1 MKFTNMN
8 KSKAEKLFR
17 NLGQKKLWLSF
28 VIAIA
33 MLSISELFFEPVID
47 HFMQG
52 SIVFALGLKLALG
65 IILRPLE
72 TKIHTKTIALNTSLS
87 PSDIYLSEDDDTWA
101 LVLMRVYRAK
111 KEMEDRLKKI
121 INTKKEDDRWAL
133 ILMRVYRASY
143 LTRLGHNQ

>member
-17 NLGQKKLWLSF
+17 NLGQRKLWLSF

-33 MLSISELFFEPVID
+33 MLSIVELFFEPVID

-72 TKIHTKTIALNTSLS
+72 TKIHTKTIALNT
-87 PSDIYLSEDDDTWA
+87 PSDKDLSENDDTWA

-133 ILMRVYRASY
+133 ILMRVYRASH
-143 LTRLGHNQ
+143 LTRLGQNK

>member
-1 MKFTNMN
+1 MN

-17 NLGQKKLWLSF
+17 NLGQRKLWLSF

-33 MLSISELFFEPVID
+33 MLSIVELFFEPVID

-72 TKIHTKTIALNTSLS
+72 TKIHTKTIALNT
-87 PSDIYLSEDDDTWA
+87 PSDKDLSENDDTWA

-133 ILMRVYRASY
+133 ILMRVYRASH
-143 LTRLGHNQ
+143 LTRLGQNK

>member
-1 MKFTNMN
+1 
-8 KSKAEKLFR
+8 
-17 NLGQKKLWLSF
+17 LGQRKLWLSF

-33 MLSISELFFEPVID
+33 MLSIVELFFEPVID

-72 TKIHTKTIALNTSLS
+72 TKIHTKTIALNT
-87 PSDIYLSEDDDTWA
+87 PSDKDLSENDDTWA

>member
-72 TKIHTKTIALNTSLS
+72 TKIHTKTIALNT
-87 PSDIYLSEDDDTWA
+87 PSDKDLSENDDTWA

-143 LTRLGHNQ
+143 LTRLGQNK

>member
-17 NLGQKKLWLSF
+17 NLGQRKLWLSF

-33 MLSISELFFEPVID
+33 MLSIVELFFEPVID

-72 TKIHTKTIALNTSLS
+72 TKIHTKTIALNT
-87 PSDIYLSEDDDTWA
+87 PSDKDLSENDDTWA

-143 LTRLGHNQ
+143 LTRLGQNK

>member
-17 NLGQKKLWLSF
+17 NLGQRKLWLSF

-33 MLSISELFFEPVID
+33 MLSIVELFFEPVID

-72 TKIHTKTIALNTSLS
+72 TKIHTKTIALNT
-87 PSDIYLSEDDDTWA
+87 PSDKDLSEDDDTWA

-143 LTRLGHNQ
+143 LTRLGQNK

>member
-17 NLGQKKLWLSF
+17 NLGQRKLWLSF

-33 MLSISELFFEPVID
+33 MLSIVELFFEPVID

-72 TKIHTKTIALNTSLS
+72 TKIHTKTIALNT
-87 PSDIYLSEDDDTWA
+87 PSDKDLSENDDTWA

>member
-1 MKFTNMN
+1 MN

-17 NLGQKKLWLSF
+17 HLGQRKLWLSF

-72 TKIHTKTIALNTSLS
+72 TKIHTKTIALNT
-87 PSDIYLSEDDDTWA
+87 PSDKDLSENDDTWA

>member
-72 TKIHTKTIALNTSLS
+72 TKIHTKTIALNT
-87 PSDIYLSEDDDTWA
+87 PSDKDLSENDDTWA

>member
-1 MKFTNMN
+1 MN

-33 MLSISELFFEPVID
+33 MLSIVELFFEPVID

-72 TKIHTKTIALNTSLS
+72 TKIHTKTIALNT
-87 PSDIYLSEDDDTWA
+87 PSDKDLSENDDTWA

-133 ILMRVYRASY
+133 ILMRVYRASH
-143 LTRLGHNQ
+143 LTRLGQNK

>member
-1 MKFTNMN
+1 MN

-72 TKIHTKTIALNTSLS
+72 TKIHTKTIALNT
-87 PSDIYLSEDDDTWA
+87 PSDKDLSENDDTWA

-143 LTRLGHNQ
+143 LTRLGQNK

>member
-1 MKFTNMN
+1 MN

-72 TKIHTKTIALNTSLS
+72 TKIHTKTIALNT
-87 PSDIYLSEDDDTWA
+87 PSDKDLSENDDTWA